1 MDVVH
6 VRKTMSFQTM
16 VMKESIVMER
26 KDRRFAHKNFRTLTT
41 AFSSSA
47 EDANSALSKVT
58 GLMKDLMTPKVG
70 KLFVSQVETAY
81 ICLRSGSTRWS
92 LCSTE
97 GCLLCADTMTAEQL
111 IAVNGKNNVLE
122 FHMKMW
128 RLAHLSA
135 C

>member
-1 MDVVH
+1 
-6 VRKTMSFQTM
+6 
-16 VMKESIVMER
+16 MER

-58 GLMKDLMTPKVG
+58 GLMKDLMTPRVG

-81 ICLRSGSTRWS
+81 ISLQSGSTRWS

-111 IAVNGKNNVLE
+111 IAVNGKNNVLV

-128 RLAHLSA
+128 RGDKEEDVGKKYASLGEEWDEGLGLWVGPG
-135 C
+135 